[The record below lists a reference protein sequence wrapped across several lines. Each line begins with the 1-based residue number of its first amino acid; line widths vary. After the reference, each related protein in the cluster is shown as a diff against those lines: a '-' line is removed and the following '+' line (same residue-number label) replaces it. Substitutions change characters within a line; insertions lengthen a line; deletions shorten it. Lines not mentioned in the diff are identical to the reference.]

1 MMMRTTEALDQ
12 DWRANFEHSVAGA
25 RSVRSWASTRPAL
38 RGLVDLGAVLDARRD
53 PARSAAVLA
62 ALARLAPTD
71 ATAARTLL
79 QALLPGLVDLALRQF
94 RSETDAFEELV
105 SLAWERIRTY
115 PSERC
120 GAVAGNV
127 LLDVRKRYIA
137 AQHPNGWAEV
147 PVAAPDRSLSAP
159 SAEHVVLVGM
169 ALRGF
174 FASVDTGLITGRA
187 FDMIVRTRIGDD
199 SLDHVAADH
208 DMTTDNVLCVRW
220 RAERRLRQELDP
232 AA

>member
-1 MMMRTTEALDQ
+1 MMMRTTEALDR
-12 DWRANFEHSVAGA
+12 DWRVNFEQSHDGA
-25 RSVRSWASTRPAL
+25 CNVRRWARTEPAL
-38 RGLVDLGAVLDARRD
+38 QGLADLGAVLEARRD
-53 PARSAAVLA
+53 PERSTAVLA
-62 ALARLAPTD
+62 ALARLAPAD

-94 RSETDAFEELV
+94 SSEPDAFEELV

-115 PSERC
+115 PSNRR
-120 GAVAGNV
+120 GGVAGNV

-137 AQHPNGWAEV
+137 AQNPNGWAEV
-147 PVAAPDRSLSAP
+147 PVAEPDRSLTAP

-169 ALRGF
+169 ALREF
-174 FASVDTGLITGRA
+174 FVSVDTGLITGRA

-199 SLDHVAADH
+199 PLDHVAADH
-208 DMTTDNVLCVRW
+208 DMTTNNVLCVRW